1 MELSLDEL
9 LEKAATGPADRPAF
23 FRRLMQSDVW
33 VAGKPAPGNSFVFA
47 PDYRQQLDGTAVIP
61 FFTTEAAFTEVTGGD
76 LPAVRLPVN
85 ELFAM
90 TSGHTL
96 CLNPSLKSSKI
107 FTATEIRSLCSGQ
120 GNALGEISI
129 PAEGQTLLLSA
140 TEDPPPLLIDSLKQ
154 LFSRYKP
161 VRRAFVAW
169 CREEAGAE
177 GNLLIGIE
185 ASADLDEIIQAA
197 GHVALDTL
205 PENAL
210 IDFCEISDPS
220 SGVSHFFVAHIP
232 PFYQRPQGSFLRG
245 ATHSPGTGS
254 FLPGRQSPGR

>member
-33 VAGKPAPGNSFVFA
+33 VAGKPAPDASLVFD

-61 FFTTEAAFTEVTGGD
+61 FFTTKAAFTEVAGD
-76 LPAVRLPVN
+76 GLTAVTLPVSQ
-85 ELFAM
+85 LFAM

-96 CLNPSLKSSKI
+96 CLNPLLKSSKV
-107 FTATEIRSLCSGQ
+107 FTATEVRSLCSGQ

-140 TEDPPPLLIDSLKQ
+140 TEDPPSVLTDSLKQ

-161 VRRAFVAW
+161 VRRAFIAW
-169 CREEAGAE
+169 CREDAQAE
-177 GNLLIGIE
+177 GNFLIGIE

-197 GHVALDTL
+197 GHVAMDTL

-245 ATHSPGTGS
+245 AVHH
-254 FLPGRQSPGR
+254 

>member
-1 MELSLDEL
+1 MEFSLDEL

-23 FRRLMQSDVW
+23 FRRLMQSEVW
-33 VAGKPAPGNSFVFA
+33 VAGKPGPGSSRVFD
-47 PDYRQQLDGTAVIP
+47 PDYRQRLDGTSFIP
-61 FFTTEAAFTEVTGGD
+61 FFTTETAFTEVTGGA
-76 LPAVRLPVN
+76 LPAVRLPVD
-85 ELFAM
+85 ELFTL

-96 CLNPSLKSSKI
+96 CLNPSLKSSKV
-107 FTATEIRSLCSGQ
+107 FTAPEIRSLCSGQ
-120 GNALGEISI
+120 SNVQGDISI

-140 TEDPPPLLIDSLKQ
+140 TEDPPSLLIDSLKQ

-197 GHVALDTL
+197 GHVAIDTL

-210 IDFCEISDPS
+210 IDFCEVSDPS

-245 ATHSPGTGS
+245 ATRT
-254 FLPGRQSPGR
+254 